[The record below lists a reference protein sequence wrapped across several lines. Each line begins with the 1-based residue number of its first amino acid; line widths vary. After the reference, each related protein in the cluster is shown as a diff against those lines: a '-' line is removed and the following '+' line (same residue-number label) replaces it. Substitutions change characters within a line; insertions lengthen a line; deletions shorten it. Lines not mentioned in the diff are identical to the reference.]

1 MEQGLLCLEYPG
13 VRALQ
18 VIFNIFRQKLIDE
31 LFPVV
36 KAKGVGI
43 LARVP
48 LASGILTGKFSKETR
63 FADDDHRNYN
73 RDGQVF
79 NVGETF
85 AGLPFEKGVE
95 LADQLRWIAD
105 GRGSMAR
112 AALRWILSF
121 DAVSSAIPGF
131 KNVAQV
137 EENVAALEAAPFSDE
152 ELARLSE
159 FYETHVK
166 EHIRG
171 PCSPH

>member
-1 MEQGLLCLEYPG
+1 MC
-13 VRALQ
+13 AFQ

-31 LFPVV
+31 LFPAV

-48 LASGILTGKFSKETR
+48 LASRILTGKFSKETR

-79 NVGETF
+79 NEARPLPASPLKRVWSSPISSAGSQTGEV
-85 AGLPFEKGVE
+85 L
-95 LADQLRWIAD
+95 D
-105 GRGSMAR
+105 GPGGSAVDF
-112 AALRWILSF
+112 SF
-121 DAVSSAIPGF
+121 DAVSCAIPGF

-159 FYETHVK
+159 F
-166 EHIRG
+166 
-171 PCSPH
+171 